1 MIKITNKE
9 TCCGCTACASIC
21 PHDAII
27 MTPDAMGF
35 LYPTVD
41 LNKCTDCH
49 LCEKVCAFN
58 DHYDTS
64 LNLPEP
70 LFYGARHKDIHEVE
84 RSRSGA
90 TFVALSDW
98 ILNQGGV
105 VYGAG
110 YTDHFRVVHKRATTK
125 EERDEFRGSK
135 YVQSDMR
142 GIFSHVKEDLKNG
155 LTVMFSGTPCQ
166 TAGLNSFIGKKL
178 RDKLYLVDIVCHG
191 VPSPYIWRDYLSY
204 LEKKHK
210 ANITE
215 VNFRN
220 KQKYGWAAHCETYKF
235 DKKEISSNIFTYL
248 FYRHIMFRPSCGA
261 CHYTNT
267 TRPSDITLADFWGW
281 EKTDKNINSDDKGLS
296 LIIIN
301 TAKGKDC
308 FANIIGEM
316 TIIPV
321 QRENCLQPNLCHP
334 TEINPKHLLFSLEYA
349 KFGFKFIYAKYIIIN
364 RYISTQFKHPVNH
377 FISYLRH
384 IKQSWKQ

>member
-1 MIKITNKE
+1 MISITDKRN
-9 TCCGCTACASIC
+9 CCGCTACSSIC
-21 PHDAII
+21 PHDAIT

-35 LYPTVD
+35 LYPSVN
-41 LNKCTDCH
+41 LSKCTDCH

-90 TFVALSDW
+90 AFVAISDW

-125 EERDEFRGSK
+125 EERDGFRGSK

-142 GIFSHVKEDLKNG
+142 GIFSHVKEDLKKG
-155 LTVMFSGTPCQ
+155 LVVMFSGTPCQ

-281 EKTDKNINSDDKGLS
+281 EKTDTNINRDDKGLS
-296 LIIIN
+296 LIIVNSEKGRVLFSCLQN
-301 TAKGKDC
+301 T
-308 FANIIGEM
+308 M
-316 TIIPV
+316 VTIPTKI
-321 QRENCLQPNLCHP
+321 ENFLQPNLCQPSHIDHKAGNFVK
-334 TEINPKHLLFSLEYA
+334 EYEQNGFEYILHKYGNIGWRYYIHKIVNKVFHILF
-349 KFGFKFIYAKYIIIN
+349 KNK
-364 RYISTQFKHPVNH
+364 
-377 FISYLRH
+377 
-384 IKQSWKQ
+384 